1 MIVKMKKITLL
12 VRAVERETALARL
25 RTLGVVHVQP
35 VAPPQSEEVARL
47 EANLAEVERALSFL
61 GTERP
66 ERGEEVQ
73 EPERV
78 VQHILERARQREQL
92 ARELEELREQ
102 HRWFERWGRVSL
114 ASVQELAR
122 AGVVVRFYVG
132 ERQAVRALPPEK
144 TIQVVREEQRTLYF
158 VYFAT
163 SADDRLDFKEDPMP
177 GVEVDA
183 LEAQMAEVESAITA
197 MEKELAGLTRHRE
210 SLRRYQQQLAK
221 RLEFGRVLAGMG
233 QAEEIAFLQGYL
245 PAEEAKRVTSAA
257 EREGWA
263 YTVADPDNP
272 EEVPTLIRNPR
283 WLRIVEPV
291 FKFLGTIPGYE
302 EHDISF
308 WFLLF
313 FSIFF
318 AILIGDAGYGLLFLA
333 VTWLVRRKAKHAPRE
348 PFALMYVLSVATL
361 LWGAISGNWFG
372 VPQIGQLPLLRRL
385 IVDPVNSFAAESQ
398 DFMMYLCFLI
408 GATHLTVAHAMNAFR
423 MLNSLRA
430 LAQLG
435 WIAIVWGLFFT
446 AGRLVLGKTGPS
458 STLILALVG
467 GGTALVLLFANA
479 QRKFIKGVLQS
490 LAETPLSVI
499 SSFSDIV
506 SYLRLFAVG
515 FASVTVESSFTDMA
529 LSLGFNSVLRGL
541 IAAFILF
548 FGHALNIVLGFMAV
562 IVHGVRL
569 NMLEFSGHLGMQWS
583 GRPYQPFRE

>member
-1 MIVKMKKITLL
+1 
-12 VRAVERETALARL
+12 
-25 RTLGVVHVQP
+25 
-35 VAPPQSEEVARL
+35 VARL

-245 PAEEAKRVTSAA
+245 PAEEVKRVTSAA

-467 GGTALVLLFANA
+467 GGTAMVLLFANA

>member
-1 MIVKMKKITLL
+1 MIVKMKKVTLL
-12 VRAVERETALARL
+12 VWGEEREAAVARL
-25 RTLGVVHVQP
+25 RKLGVVHVQP
-35 VAPPQSEEVARL
+35 IAAPQSDDVARL
-47 EANLAEVERALSFL
+47 EADLGEVERALSII
-61 GTERP
+61 GTEGAEP
-66 ERGEEVQ
+66 GEEAAD
-73 EPERV
+73 PTIV
-78 VQHILERARQREQL
+78 VGHILERCRQREQL

-102 HRWFERWGRVSL
+102 HTWFERWGRVSL
-114 ASVQELAR
+114 ASVQELAQ
-122 AGVVVRFYVG
+122 AGIVLRFYVG
-132 ERQAVRALPPEK
+132 DRQAIRALPPEK
-144 TIQVVREEQRTLYF
+144 MIQVVREDQRTVYF

-163 SADDRLDFKEDPMP
+163 SADDRLDFKEEPMP
-177 GVEVDA
+177 AVEVTA
-183 LEAQMAEVESAITA
+183 LEAQIAEVEGAITA
-197 MEKELAGLTRHRE
+197 IDKEVAGLARHRQALSRHRE
-210 SLRRYQQQLAK
+210 QLAK
-221 RLEFGRVLAGMG
+221 RLEFSRVLAGMG
-233 QAEEIAFLQGYL
+233 QAEEIAFLQGYC
-245 PAEEAKRVTSAA
+245 PAEEVKRVTAA
-257 EREGWA
+257 ADREGWA
-263 YTVADPDNP
+263 YTVEDPDNP

-283 WLRIVEPV
+283 WLRVVEPV

-313 FSIFF
+313 FSVFF
-318 AILIGDAGYGLLFLA
+318 AILIGDAGYGLLFLV
-333 VTWLVRRKAKHAPRE
+333 VTWLVRRKARQAPRE

-372 VPQIGQLPLLRRL
+372 VPQIGQLPFLRRL

-408 GATHLTVAHAMNAFR
+408 GAIHLTVAHGMNAFR
-423 MLNSLRA
+423 LLNSVRA
-430 LAQLG
+430 LAQVG

-446 AGRLVLGKTGPS
+446 AGRLVLGKSGPS
-458 STLILALVG
+458 AAVILALVG
-467 GGTALVLLFANA
+467 GGTALVLLFAHA
-479 QRKFIKGVLQS
+479 QRKFVKGVLQS

-499 SSFSDIV
+499 SSFSDVV

-515 FASVTVESSFTDMA
+515 FASVTVESSFNEMA